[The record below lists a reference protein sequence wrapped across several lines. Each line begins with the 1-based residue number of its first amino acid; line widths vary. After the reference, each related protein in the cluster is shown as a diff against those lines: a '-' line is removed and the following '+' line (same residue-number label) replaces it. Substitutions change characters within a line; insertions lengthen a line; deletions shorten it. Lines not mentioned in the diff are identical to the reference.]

1 MGRQDSMSKRLYA
14 KYLKCFNAFNEAL
27 MEESDRARVV
37 LVTAWIDH
45 FLKVKIMNEFSKG
58 NAKAR
63 KDLFSSNGPF
73 ATFSGKLNAAFCAG
87 WIDADVYH
95 DVQIIRKLRN
105 EFAHTI
111 EPVSLNDDRVRKL
124 IEDFRVPKRKYY
136 DWGEL
141 KAVATKNGVIIYTG
155 ERPDDATDELYIPGT
170 FTFRMAISVI
180 VAVLVANLDI
190 PFTTDEEDCIVKL
203 QLPKHMRN
211 AQQP

>member
-1 MGRQDSMSKRLYA
+1 MSKRLYA

-203 QLPKHMRN
+203 QLPKHMRK